1 MLLLWGLG
9 REFILKGLLNV
20 VSLLSRRIAVLV
32 RVWRRSSSSMI
43 TSLKVLRIVDDKSFF
58 TILTRNLNLLIILV
72 VFIIFFTKMSFKFS
86 KAVLP
91 FCILFVLV
99 VHSVFNNK
107 GMSEQFWR
115 FPPFVLSN

>member
-107 GMSEQFWR
+107 GVSEQFWR